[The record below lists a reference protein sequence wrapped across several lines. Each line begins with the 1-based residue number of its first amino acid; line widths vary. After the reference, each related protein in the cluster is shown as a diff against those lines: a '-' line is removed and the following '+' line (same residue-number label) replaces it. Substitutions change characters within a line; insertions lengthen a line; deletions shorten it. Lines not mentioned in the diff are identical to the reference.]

1 MPTGIKVKDA
11 MVAKVVTATPS
22 QTVLEATMIMK
33 KEDVGS
39 VIIIENGQPMGIA
52 TREDIINKVASED
65 KQASKVLLRDIMS
78 KTLVTCTPES
88 DISEVAKVMSKHG
101 FERIPVVDN
110 GSLVGIISA
119 REIASVAPAV
129 IEVLTE
135 HIRIEEPQHIDKDVM
150 ADECELCGNFS
161 ENLRLANGK
170 WVCDNCKE
178 EAEL

>member
-1 MPTGIKVKDA
+1 MPTGIKIKDA
-11 MVAKVVTATPS
+11 MVSKVITAAPT
-22 QTVLEATMIMK
+22 QTVLEATRTMK
-33 KEDVGS
+33 KDDVGS
-39 VIIIENGQPMGIA
+39 VIIIDNGKPVGIV
-52 TREDIINKVASED
+52 TREDIINKVTSED
-65 KQASKVLLRDIMS
+65 KQPSKMLLKDVMS
-78 KTLVTCTPES
+78 NTLVTCDPEN
-88 DISEVAKVMSKHG
+88 DISDVAKVMSKHG
-101 FERIPVVDN
+101 YERVPVVSE
-110 GSLVGIISA
+110 GKLVGIISA

-161 ENLRLANGK
+161 ENLHMANGK